1 MSVLPR
7 WGRARDGIE
16 AVCFVTRN
24 LVSEELATLF
34 NRIDAIREER
44 QASLFVIPCDEMG
57 VCPTY
62 AGNLDGVRGLP
73 AYFLGLRPHL
83 RRHLATRYGVRVV
96 TEREGAQAHQALLG
110 VRHEEVERASATLRD
125 VEALQRTVE
134 ETVSSE
140 IERAAVLAAL
150 SSTITTAREG
160 LREAIRRYQ
169 EVWLGRREV

>member
-7 WGRARDGIE
+7 WGHAREGIE

-44 QASLFVIPCDEMG
+44 QAPLLVIPCDEMG

-62 AGNLDGVRGLP
+62 TGDLEGVRGLP
-73 AYFLGLRPHL
+73 AYFLGLRPLL
-83 RRHLATRYGVRVV
+83 RRHLAARYGVRAV
-96 TEREGAQAHQALLG
+96 TEREGAHVHQALLG
-110 VRHEEVERASATLRD
+110 VLHGEVERVSATLRE
-125 VEALQRTVE
+125 VEALQRTIG
-134 ETVSSE
+134 ETVSNE
-140 IERAAVLAAL
+140 VERAAVLAAL
-150 SSTITTAREG
+150 SGTITTAREG

-169 EVWLGRREV
+169 EAWLGRRVK